1 MSLHRSLKAEPSALN
16 QHRNV
21 LQRAERIGRLI
32 ERDRFDPDKD
42 SPLGLVKVI
51 NRRVGA
57 AKKKK
62 KAAEAETPAGETPA
76 EETPPKT

>member
-1 MSLHRSLKAEPSALN
+1 MSLHRSLKAQPSALN

-32 ERDRFDPDKD
+32 ERDRFDPEKD
-42 SPLGLVKVI
+42 SPLGLAKVI

-62 KAAEAETPAGETPA
+62 AAKAETPAGETPA
-76 EETPPKT
+76 EEKPATT

>member
-1 MSLHRSLKAEPSALN
+1 MSLHRSLKAQPSALN

-21 LQRAERIGRLI
+21 LRRAERIGWLI
-32 ERDRFDPDKD
+32 ERDRFDPETD
-42 SPLGLVKVI
+42 SPLGLAKVI

-62 KAAEAETPAGETPA
+62 AAKVETPAGETPA
-76 EETPPKT
+76 EEKPATK